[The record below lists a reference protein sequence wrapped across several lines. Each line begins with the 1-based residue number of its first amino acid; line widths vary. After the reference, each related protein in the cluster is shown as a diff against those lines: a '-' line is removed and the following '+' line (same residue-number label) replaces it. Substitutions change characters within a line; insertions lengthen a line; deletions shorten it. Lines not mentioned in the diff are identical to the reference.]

1 MAISDYR
8 FSESPRETDYGM
20 EAREVFSK
28 KKIKPSDFRRSRDE
42 PDEDVVKR
50 YYAALD
56 QEAQAIKESRDP
68 KREKKR
74 QLKER
79 EASMSKAD
87 EALKKEGVNPQD
99 FWVSEPGLTRK
110 SFTERTGKKI
120 AIPEESR
127 VGAVSREIETPR
139 NIHAPEGGA
148 VRQIAGQYGYGS
160 TRLTP
165 KGVADL
171 EASRNKEFALAAMRE
186 RGGVLRM
193 EREKREGAA
202 STAKRQQWE
211 SDKQAYAEGVQLQR
225 DANKQLAQIRRA
237 DTLHGRAVRAGRA
250 APYTPEQYMAIQD
263 EKAMMQN
270 IIGKKEGLDKKAIT
284 ELGYAAR
291 SNRRKLAEEQQSI
304 REAAVTGASSYLDQE
319 RRAQDIIRSMAP
331 FTSTM
336 NDEWLSSLFSGVASG
351 FGGFGVPAPTGN

>member
-87 EALKKEGVNPQD
+87 KALKKEGVNPQD
-99 FWVSEPGLTRK
+99 FWVSEPGLTKK

-127 VGAVSREIETPR
+127 VGAVSREIET
-139 NIHAPEGGA
+139 PEGGA

-225 DANKQLAQIRRA
+225 EANKRLTQIRRA
-237 DTLHGRAVRAGRA
+237 ETLQGRAVRAGSA
-250 APYTPEQYMAIQD
+250 APYSSEQFIAMQD
-263 EKAMMQN
+263 EKAVLQN
-270 IIGKKEGLDKKAIT
+270 IINAREGMGTEKSKKEIT
-284 ELGYAAR
+284 EAGYDARARRRNLAAEQARLAQSDKQR
-291 SNRRKLAEEQQSI
+291 SAAYDIEAESKRNLAKYYDPNSS
-304 REAAVTGASSYLDQE
+304 AVDQFWRTYFE
-319 RRAQDIIRSMAP
+319 SEDYKP
-331 FTSTM
+331 FTY
-336 NDEWLSSLFSGVASG
+336 N
-351 FGGFGVPAPTGN
+351 PTALQ